1 MNGETAKVRKE
12 VRGGTR
18 GAQLGGTP
26 APSRDL
32 GVLGPSW
39 ADPGARGG
47 EPSRGRSRAEAQPPA
62 RTLYLPQLKRI
73 HGRPRTLRSP
83 RPQPAR
89 PASDPAAAAHPDA
102 PMARAAVPGRLV
114 TALACLFLSCPGL
127 RGQGPSPGTRL
138 GRALHLPALGA
149 PGGAADCPDGSRV
162 LIVRA
167 ALRVPAGRSLWL
179 DPLRDLVI
187 RAPPPGPRCEVT
199 VLDDDPPRGRPG
211 ALAPRRFPCAF
222 GPRQVAY
229 THWGAPSPRSARVRL
244 QLRYDAPACTLA
256 LPFTLAVA
264 VDFPPPALLARN
276 RPLELDPLRGWS
288 PPVDRRV
295 LDFASPRARGPH
307 RCRLTPLPPDAGPL
321 PQHGRLVDA
330 AGTPLPRGRGV
341 DCAAFLRAGVRYQ
354 HTAAGTSPGQDWVPM
369 RVELLLGPRL
379 ARSGAPQVRLREHF
393 QLLVRLRPDAQNQA
407 PRPSA
412 RASMVLEVSP
422 GMLAALTPDA
432 LAAEDAESD
441 PEDLVFNILRGPLGP
456 PGPPSLHGHL
466 VSTDD
471 PLGLPVFSFTQ
482 RDLRELKIAYQPPAV
497 RSDPERLLQL
507 ELEAVDPDGAASAP
521 FTFTVLLRVTDALAP
536 VASYHGGLLLW
547 EGQAR
552 ALSSAH
558 SLQIRDQ
565 DNLEEV
571 TVSAVGGLR
580 HGQLVVLGGQEEPA
594 RRFSHRDLAAG
605 RVVYQHDGSDSFSDN
620 IIFRLEDGRH
630 QVEFLFPVTIMP
642 VDDQPPQ
649 ITANTGLR
657 LHAGQLVQIAPWVL
671 RATDPDS
678 EDSTIRFVL
687 EDQPPGET
695 LLRQAR
701 RPSSPEREGWR
712 YVEAE
717 GLYEKVVT
725 EWLQHDITEGRLFYR
740 QLGPQHPPLVT
751 AQLTFQVQ
759 DDHDP
764 PNLSS
769 RHLLTIK
776 VQPVDQQSPELAPGA
791 TLEMRVQQ
799 YQLTPFR
806 KKCLQYTD
814 QESDDQNLG
823 YTLLTPPTDM
833 DSNHPVQVG
842 EIVLTD
848 SPATPISHFTQAQVN
863 GQQVAYRPPPRLG
876 IVPRLVQFTSRVADV
891 AGNHVAGT
899 FTIRLEPV
907 AGQPPQVTNRGFAVL
922 AGENF
927 VLSRNELDVTDP
939 DTDLDW
945 IVFVLV
951 QGPQHGCLQYLQNCL
966 TPGQAFRQAD
976 IINGSI
982 SYQHSRNQTTSDTF
996 HLEVSDRV
1004 HRVPITIWVSGHPAV
1019 AEKSPRILLT
1029 GSPLLE
1035 VSINVLE
1042 HGATEITMG
1051 TIHDQKKGSGDL
1063 MLSFVVEDLPKV
1075 GVILVN
1081 GLPTDRFTQ
1090 EDLLGGAVR
1099 YFHTGGEVG
1108 FQMQQDT
1115 FSLALSKNSYQWV
1128 VGDAIVERVRV
1139 RVTVLPV
1146 DSVAPKV
1153 SVGES
1158 FVVHEGGKSP
1168 LTLQHLSVEDVDTP
1182 HDRIICTVTAQPAS
1196 GYLENVAAA
1205 PGSIVSRAGHPIS
1218 AFSIRDVQA
1227 KQINYVQSIHKGVEP
1242 QEDHFTFYCSDG
1254 IHFSPT
1260 AFFPIIILPTND
1272 EPPQLSAREFV
1283 VLEGTSLVIDN
1294 ALLSAA
1300 DADSPPSA
1308 LHFQLTALP
1317 RHGRILQ
1324 QLATGSQPVR
1334 RFTLQEI
1341 QAASTIVY
1349 EHDDSESTKDSF
1361 EVWLSDGRH
1370 TSQAKVRIVVILVD
1384 DEAPR
1389 LITNRGLQVET
1400 GHATA
1405 ITNRVL
1411 KATDVDSN
1419 DKSLSFVLRS
1429 TPQQG
1434 FLQLWQKG
1442 RGDSRNNLT
1451 LGMNFTQ
1458 DDVDRG
1464 LVLYTHTG
1472 PQGAPDLLEL
1482 GVTDGVNTLP
1492 RCYFYIFVGSS
1503 NQVFPDMVTKA
1514 LSWAEADRVTLPA
1527 DLFSTHDMEHFGA
1540 QLYVSIIQAPRQG
1553 HLESLDQ
1560 PGEPVTSFTQLQLT
1574 DHQIA
1579 YVRTSNDKLKMDS
1592 VEFQVTNGHKAGARN
1607 FKVFITGVDDKKPVL
1622 TVHALALQKGG
1633 HEAITPLELTAEDDE
1648 SPDDLILF
1656 AITQLPSCGSVL
1668 YNSSHPVTTFTKQD
1682 LKENLISYWHDGSDK
1697 TEDRLALTVT
1707 DGAHADFYV
1716 FPDTIQ
1722 ETHKPQVMRISMHPR
1737 DSEMPR
1743 VATNK
1748 GAPTLEHLPTGHV
1761 GFLVTNKSLKTE
1773 DQDSPQ
1779 ELLKYKVTRRPQ
1791 HGFII
1796 HTGLGNESTRAFT
1809 QADIDERRVLYVL
1822 KEGSSA
1828 TQDVFYFSVAD
1839 NGGNKL
1845 PSQPFHLRWAWI
1857 SLEREYYIVEEDALF
1872 LEVTLT
1878 RRGCLAETAFISIVT
1893 KDETAQKDED
1903 FQGNTQKGVRFNP
1916 GQTTATWRV
1925 GLIPDRGYEASE
1937 TFQILLSDPVM
1948 AVLEFPEIAT
1958 VEIVDPEDEPTV
1970 SIPEAEYVVAE
1981 AVGELLIPVRRSG
1994 DVSQELSVLCA
2005 THHGSATGS
2014 IPSRMLS
2021 SSDYISRPRDHTSI
2035 LRFDKHELEKSCR
2048 VLIVEDS
2055 LYEEEESFRVALSL
2069 PQGGRLGARFPA
2081 AKVTILADP
2090 RDVPALH
2097 FGDAEYHVDEGAG
2110 VLEVCVLRTG
2120 PDLSRA
2126 ASVTVLSRRTEPASA
2141 EAGTDY
2147 VGLRREL
2154 DFTPGVR
2161 MLTLQVTILADA
2173 PGQRT
2178 PEGPERFELHLQTPV
2193 GAVLA
2198 PPHKTTIF
2206 IDDNI

>member
-1 MNGETAKVRKE
+1 ME
-12 VRGGTR
+12 
-18 GAQLGGTP
+18 
-26 APSRDL
+26 
-32 GVLGPSW
+32 
-39 ADPGARGG
+39 
-47 EPSRGRSRAEAQPPA
+47 
-62 RTLYLPQLKRI
+62 
-73 HGRPRTLRSP
+73 
-83 RPQPAR
+83 
-89 PASDPAAAAHPDA
+89 
-102 PMARAAVPGRLV
+102 RAAVPRRLV
-114 TALACLFLSCPGL
+114 AALACLLLSCPGL
-127 RGQGPSPGTRL
+127 RGQGPAPGTRL
-138 GRALHLPALGA
+138 DRALHLPAPGA

-167 ALRVPAGRSLWL
+167 ALRVLAGRSRWL

-199 VLDDDPPRGRPG
+199 VLDDAPPRRRPG

-229 THWGAPSPRSARVRL
+229 THWGAPSPPSARVRL
-244 QLRYDAPACTLA
+244 QLRYDAPTCTLA

-276 RPLELDPLRGWS
+276 RPLALERLRGRS
-288 PPVDRRV
+288 APIDRRV
-295 LDFASPRARGPH
+295 LDFASPH
-307 RCRLTPLPPDAGPL
+307 SCRLTPLPPDAGPL
-321 PQHGRLVDA
+321 PLYGRLVDA

-354 HTAAGTSPGQDWVPM
+354 HTAPGTTPGRDSVPM
-369 RVELLLGPRL
+369 LVELLGPRHG
-379 ARSGAPQVRLREHF
+379 RSGALEVRLREHF

-412 RASMVLEVSP
+412 GASMVLEVSP
-422 GMLAALTPDA
+422 GMLAALTSDA
-432 LAAEDAESD
+432 LAAEDVESEPD
-441 PEDLVFNILRGPLGP
+441 DLVFNILRGPLGP
-456 PGPPSLHGHL
+456 PGPPGLRGHL
-466 VSTDD
+466 MSTDD
-471 PLGLPVFSFTQ
+471 PLGLPLSSFTQ

-497 RSDPERLLQL
+497 PSDPERLLQL

-521 FTFTVLLRVTDALAP
+521 FTFTVVLRAVDTLAP

-558 SLQIRDQ
+558 SLRIRDQ

-580 HGQLVVLGGQEEPA
+580 HGQLVVLGGQVGPA
-594 RRFSHRDLAAG
+594 RCFSPRDLEAG
-605 RVVYQHDGSDSFSDN
+605 RVTYQHDGSDSSSDN
-620 IIFRLEDGRH
+620 VIFRLEDGRH
-630 QVEFLFPVTIMP
+630 RVEFLFPVTIMP
-642 VDDQPPQ
+642 VDDEPPQ
-649 ITANTGLR
+649 ITANKGLR
-657 LHAGQLVQIAPWVL
+657 LHAGQLAPIAPWVL

-687 EDQPPGET
+687 EDQPPGEM

-701 RPSSPEREGWR
+701 RPLSPEGEGWR

-717 GLYEKVVT
+717 GLYERVVA

-740 QLGPQHPPLVT
+740 HLGPQHPPLVT
-751 AQLTFQVQ
+751 TQLAFRVQ

-764 PNLSS
+764 PNLSGHHS
-769 RHLLTIK
+769 LTIE
-776 VQPVDQQSPELAPGA
+776 VQRVDRQSPELAPGA
-791 TLEMRVQQ
+791 TLEMRVRQ
-799 YQLTPFR
+799 YQLTPFQ

-814 QESDDQNLG
+814 PESDDQNLG
-823 YTLLTPPTDM
+823 YTLLTPPTDT

-842 EIVLTD
+842 EIVLTG
-848 SPATPISHFTQAQVN
+848 SPDTPICHFTQAQVN
-863 GQQVAYRPPPRLG
+863 AQQVAYQPPSRLG
-876 IVPRLVQFTSRVADV
+876 IVPQLVQFTFRVADA
-891 AGNHVAGT
+891 AGNHVAGI

-907 AGQPPQVTNRGFAVL
+907 AGQPPQVTNRGFAVSE
-922 AGENF
+922 GETF

-951 QGPQHGCLQYLQNCL
+951 QGPQHGYLQYLQNRL

-976 IINGSI
+976 ITNGSV

-1004 HRVPITIWVSGHPAV
+1004 HRVPITVQVSGHPAV

-1035 VSINVLE
+1035 VSIDVLE

-1051 TIHDQKKGSGDL
+1051 TIHDQKKGTGDL
-1063 MLSFVVEDLPKV
+1063 MLSFVVEDLPEL

-1090 EDLLGGAVR
+1090 EDLIGGAVV
-1099 YFHTGGEVG
+1099 YFHTGGDVG

-1139 RVTVLPV
+1139 RVAVLPV
-1146 DSVAPKV
+1146 DSEAPRV
-1153 SVGES
+1153 SMGES

-1168 LTLQHLSVEDVDTP
+1168 LTSQHLSVEDVDTP
-1182 HDRIICTVTAQPAS
+1182 RDRIICTVTSQPAS

-1205 PGSIVSRAGHPIS
+1205 PGSGVSQAGHPIS

-1227 KQINYVQSIHKGVEP
+1227 RQINYVQSIHKGEEP

-1254 IHFSPT
+1254 VHFSPAT
-1260 AFFPIIILPTND
+1260 FFPVIILPTND
-1272 EPPQLSAREFV
+1272 EPPQLSARELV
-1283 VLEGTSLVIDN
+1283 VLEGMSLVIDS
-1294 ALLSAA
+1294 ALLSAT

-1308 LHFQLTALP
+1308 LRFQLTAPP
-1317 RHGRILQ
+1317 RHGRILR
-1324 QLATGSQPVR
+1324 QLATGSQPVH

-1349 EHDDSESTKDSF
+1349 EHDDSESTEDSF

-1384 DEAPR
+1384 DEPPR
-1389 LITNRGLQVET
+1389 LVTNRGLQAET
-1400 GHATA
+1400 GHTTV
-1405 ITNRVL
+1405 ITNSVL
-1411 KATDVDSN
+1411 RATDVDSD

-1434 FLQLWQKG
+1434 FLQLLQKG

-1458 DDVDRG
+1458 DDIDRG
-1464 LVLYTHTG
+1464 LVSYTHTG
-1472 PQGAPDLLEL
+1472 PQGASDLMEL

-1503 NQVFPDMVTKA
+1503 NQVFSDVVTKG
-1514 LSWAEADRVTLPA
+1514 LSWAEGDRVTLPA
-1527 DLFSTHDMEHFGA
+1527 DLFSTCDVEHPDA
-1540 QLYVSIIQAPRQG
+1540 QLHASIIRAPGRG
-1553 HLESLDQ
+1553 HLESSEQ
-1560 PGEPVTSFTQLQLT
+1560 PGEPIASFTQPQLT

-1579 YVRTSNDKLKMDS
+1579 YVHTSNDKLKMDH
-1592 VEFQVTNGHKAGARN
+1592 VEFQVTNGSKPGVRH
-1607 FKVFITGVDDKKPVL
+1607 FKVFITGVEDKRPVL

-1633 HEAITPLELTAEDDE
+1633 HQAITPLELTADDDE
-1648 SPDDLILF
+1648 SPDDLLLF
-1656 AITQLPSCGSVL
+1656 AITQLPNCGSVL
-1668 YNSSHPVTTFTKQD
+1668 YNGSRPVTAFTKQD
-1682 LKENLISYWHDGSDK
+1682 LKENLISYWHDGSDE

-1707 DGAHADFYV
+1707 DGAHPDFYV
-1716 FPDTIQ
+1716 FPDTVQ
-1722 ETHKPQVMRISMHPR
+1722 ETDKPQVMRISVHPP
-1737 DSEMPR
+1737 DSEMPQ

-1748 GAPTLEHLPTGHV
+1748 GAPTLERLPSGHV

-1773 DQDSPQ
+1773 DRDSPQ
-1779 ELLKYKVTRRPQ
+1779 ELLKYKVTGRPR

-1796 HTGLGNESTRAFT
+1796 HTGLGNETTRAFT
-1809 QADIDERRVLYVL
+1809 QADIDAGRILYVL

-1828 TQDVFYFSVAD
+1828 TQDVFYFSVED

-1845 PSQPFHLRWAWI
+1845 PSQPFHLRWAWV
-1857 SLEREYYIVEEDALF
+1857 SLEREYYIVEEGAAF

-1878 RRGCLAETAFISIVT
+1878 RRGSLAETAFVSIVT
-1893 KDETAQKDED
+1893 KDETAQKDQD
-1903 FQGNTQKGVRFNP
+1903 FQGKTQKRVRFSP

-1948 AVLEFPEIAT
+1948 AVLEFPETAT

-1970 SIPEAEYVVAE
+1970 SIPEAEYVVEE
-1981 AVGELLIPVRRSG
+1981 AVGELLVPVRRSG
-1994 DVSQELSVLCA
+1994 DVSQELSVLCS

-2014 IPSRMLS
+2014 IPSGVLS
-2021 SSDYISRPRDHTSI
+2021 SSDYISRPRDRMSI
-2035 LRFDKHELEKSCR
+2035 LRFDKHEVEKSCR
-2048 VLIVEDS
+2048 VLIVQDS
-2055 LYEEEESFRVALSL
+2055 LDEEEESFRVALSL
-2069 PQGGRLGARFPA
+2069 PQGGQLGARFPA
-2081 AKVTILADP
+2081 AKVVILADP

-2097 FGDAEYHVDEGAG
+2097 FEDAEYHVDEGAG

-2147 VGLRREL
+2147 VGLRRKL

-2161 MLTLQVTILADA
+2161 MQTFQVTILADA
-2173 PGQRT
+2173 LGQPT
-2178 PEGPERFELHLQTPV
+2178 PEGPERFELLLQTPV
-2193 GAVLA
+2193 GAVLTE
-2198 PPHKTTIF
+2198 PHKTTVF
-2206 IDDNI
+2206 IDDTI